1 MLGPRHLSDCKV
13 VVNDEPVMADRI
25 NDRRM
30 GNEPAVKVEEAPG
43 HQETG
48 MGTRGVLDP
57 KVVPLQ
63 D

>member
-43 HQETG
+43 HQET
-48 MGTRGVLDP
+48 RWRARP